1 MHKVIVIGCSGA
13 GKSTFARRLRDETGL
28 PLYHLDLIWHK
39 ADRTTISREEFDDAL
54 ERIMQTEAWIIDGN
68 YGRTM
73 ERRIAMCDTVFFLD
87 MPTEVCLAGAE
98 ARVGKKR
105 DDMPWIEESFD
116 ESFREWI
123 LSFSEQHLPQI
134 RDLLLRYAD
143 KRIIVFHSWDEINAF
158 DFQEII

>member
-1 MHKVIVIGCSGA
+1 VQKVIVIGCSGA
-13 GKSTFARRLRDETGL
+13 GKSTFARRLKNETGL

-39 ADRTTISREEFDDAL
+39 ADRTTVSREEFDDAL
-54 ERIMQTEAWIIDGN
+54 ERIMQTDAWIIDGN
-68 YGRTM
+68 YGRTL

-98 ARVGKKR
+98 ARIGKKR

-123 LSFSEQHLPQI
+123 LSFSEQQLPRI
-134 RDLLLRYAD
+134 RALLSQYTD
-143 KRIIVFHSWDEINAF
+143 KHVIVFHSWEEMDSF
-158 DFQEII
+158 DFQKIV